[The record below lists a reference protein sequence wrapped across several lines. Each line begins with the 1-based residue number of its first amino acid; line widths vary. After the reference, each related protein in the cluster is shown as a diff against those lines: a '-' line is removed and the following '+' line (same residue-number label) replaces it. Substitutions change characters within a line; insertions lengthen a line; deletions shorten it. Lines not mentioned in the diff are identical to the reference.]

1 MASLDELRADHI
13 GSLSR
18 PQELQDAQK
27 RTDEGKASLAD
38 LHAAEDAAIRE
49 VVAAQDAIGFPVV
62 SDGEFRRRN
71 FQDSF
76 AASITG
82 YETSGDSAAYHRQFR
97 EGMDGQG
104 RVASG
109 LSIAGPA
116 VLTRRAAVERLSI
129 THNLPLEE
137 YRFVTGLTS
146 TPAKATIIG
155 PDRVAQRFDWQRST
169 GVYDGLDDFES
180 HVASLQH
187 QMVSELVEAGCA
199 YVQVDAPGYTAY
211 VDGPSLEMMR
221 GRGEDTARNLER
233 SIEAD
238 NAVIA
243 GFDST
248 TFGIHLCRGNE
259 RTVDPATGRIVPQW
273 HREGPYDEIAEQLF
287 AGLNHKRFLLEYDSE
302 RAGSFAPLRYM
313 PKDRIVV
320 LGLVTTKSTDVES
333 VDDLLSRI
341 EEASKYI
348 PVEQLALSPQC
359 GFASGAGLTVPADI
373 QFRKLEAV
381 LQAAERVWG

>member
-18 PQELQDAQK
+18 PQALQDAQK
-27 RTDEGKASLAD
+27 STDEGKSSIDD
-38 LHAAEDAAIRE
+38 LHAAEDQAIRD
-49 VVAAQDAIGFPVV
+49 VIAAQEAIGFPVV

-76 AASITG
+76 AASVTG
-82 YETSGDSAAYHRQFR
+82 YESSGDAAAYRRQFR
-97 EGMDGQG
+97 EGMDSQG

-109 LSIAGPA
+109 LSISGPP

-129 THNLPLEE
+129 TRNLPLEE
-137 YRFVTGLTS
+137 YRFVAGISS

-169 GVYDGLDDFES
+169 DVYDGLDDFES
-180 HVASLQH
+180 HVASLEH
-187 QMVSELVEAGCA
+187 RMVSELVHAGCT
-199 YVQVDAPGYTAY
+199 YVQIDAPGYTAY
-211 VDGPSLEMMR
+211 VDGPSLAAMR
-221 GRGEDTARNLER
+221 SRGEDTARNLER
-233 SIEAD
+233 SIDAD
-238 NAVIA
+238 NSVIA
-243 GFDST
+243 GFDNA

-259 RTVDPATGRIVPQW
+259 RTIDPHTGKIVPQW

-287 AGLNHKRFLLEYDSE
+287 GGLHHKRFLLEYDSE
-302 RAGSFAPLRYM
+302 RAGSFAPLRFV
-313 PKDRIVV
+313 PKDKIVV

-333 VDDLLSRI
+333 VDDLLARI

-359 GFASGAGLTVPADI
+359 GFASGAGLTVPVDI

-381 LQAAERVWG
+381 LQTAERVWG